1 MKPYKKTRLMLA
13 GALTVSGLSVM
24 TAASSQEQMVETADA
39 SSVDVSENKP
49 FVDIGE
55 EYWAFKEINW
65 AVGQGLIFGYDD
77 DTFRPSD
84 KATQAQFMAILTRFA
99 GEQLDESTSEGHWS
113 DVHYHYL
120 EEYNFPIVG
129 QASDRERNQPA
140 RRGDIARII
149 SAYIGEDLSETEAI
163 QHLYDLDLS
172 TGRNGNQTIDG
183 FGADDSLTRAQLV
196 TFMYRMAEKGY
207 ADLEG
212 LEEPP
217 SEKEDEEDQGD
228 KDNGSDGSNENDKPQ
243 RVNVRGTDYASTG
256 EGLDS
261 NHVRDIETLYNDFQS
276 IAADTKFSAT
286 MDKMPEYVMLQH
298 SDKNMNITASYGAQ
312 TQKTAKI
319 VYADNRNHEGFPIV
333 AKAAHAAI
341 PAVTEKHYLEIITE
355 AHEITDNF
363 TKSNAVDYYQE
374 SSQYLINI
382 TETSMQGVTAIMIR
396 KGELKEGDA

>member
-1 MKPYKKTRLMLA
+1 MRTYKKTKLLLA
-13 GALTVSGLSVM
+13 SALTVSGLSAI
-24 TAASSQEQMVETADA
+24 TAASSHVHVMEAANER
-39 SSVDVSENKP
+39 SVDVSENDP

-55 EYWAFKEINW
+55 DYWAFKEINW

-77 DTFRPSD
+77 DTFRPSE
-84 KATQAQFMAILTRFA
+84 KATQAQFLAILTRFA
-99 GEQLDESTSEGHWS
+99 GEQLDESESEGHWA
-113 DVHYHYL
+113 DVHYNYL
-120 EEYNFPIVG
+120 EEHNFPIVE

-172 TGRNGNQTIDG
+172 TGRDGNQTIDG

-207 ADLEG
+207 SELEG
-212 LEEPP
+212 LENPP
-217 SEKEDEEDQGD
+217 SDHEDDD
-228 KDNGSDGSNENDKPQ
+228 KDDTDNGSDDSNENDKPQ

-256 EGLDS
+256 EELES
-261 NHVRDIETLYNDFQS
+261 NHVQDIETLYDDFQS

-286 MDKMPEYVMLQH
+286 MDKTPEYVMLQH
-298 SDKNMNITASYGAQ
+298 SDKNMNVTASYGAQ
-312 TQKTAKI
+312 TQETAKI
-319 VYADNRNHEGFPIV
+319 VYADNRNHEGFPIL

-341 PAVTEKHYLEIITE
+341 PAVTENHYLEIIKE

-363 TKSNAVDYYQE
+363 TKGNAVDYYQE

-382 TETSMQGVTAIMIR
+382 TETSMQGVTVIMIR
-396 KGELKEGDA
+396 KGEQKEGDE